1 MEVDIERLMSLG
13 DCSRDEAM
21 TLLDKASGDVVEALS
36 MKMGVQTKKRRLNET
51 QEFFSK
57 VRNDMEILESSI
69 QSGYSKKDQSVSLE
83 QDEKQIHHEEMV
95 QQNNYDQECQILSQE
110 LMVQIPEIVCQSPSE
125 YFYDL
130 QLSDQKLT

>member
-51 QEFFSK
+51 QDFFSK

-69 QSGYSKKDQSVSLE
+69 QCGYSKKDQSVSLE
-83 QDEKQIHHEEMV
+83 QGEKQIPHEEMV
-95 QQNNYDQECQILSQE
+95 QQNNCYQECQIPSQE
-110 LMVQIPEIVCQSPSE
+110 LKVEIPEIAYQSPSG
-125 YFYDL
+125 YFYD
-130 QLSDQKLT
+130 